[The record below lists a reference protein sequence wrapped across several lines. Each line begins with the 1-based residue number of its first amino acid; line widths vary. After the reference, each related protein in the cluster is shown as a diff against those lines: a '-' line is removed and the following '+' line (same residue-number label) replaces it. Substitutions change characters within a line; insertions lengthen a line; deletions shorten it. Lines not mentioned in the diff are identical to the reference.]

1 MPTAD
6 QIGAIAVRGM
16 GDINPT
22 LYGYPSFQ
30 AMAAD
35 CANWKNW
42 LIHSACWGYGPSAW
56 GEMGQLPTP
65 SAPPHVPAVDM
76 GSSTLPAPY
85 VDSAAY
91 NAAINDAI
99 AVSKEQYN
107 QQNDA
112 FFGTVP
118 MLLDGSNTPGPNGG
132 TSIPTWL
139 IVAGVAVG
147 VLLISR
153 R

>member
-6 QIGAIAVRGM
+6 QIGAIGIRGM

-42 LIHSACWGYGPSAW
+42 LIHSACWGYSPDAW
-56 GEMGQLPTP
+56 GQMGQLPSP
-65 SAPPHVPAVDM
+65 SAPPHVPAVDT

-91 NAAINDAI
+91 NAALNDAI

-118 MLLDGSNTPGPNGG
+118 MLLDGSNTPGPSGG

-139 IVAGVAVG
+139 IVVG
-147 VLLISR
+147 AAAAVLLLSR